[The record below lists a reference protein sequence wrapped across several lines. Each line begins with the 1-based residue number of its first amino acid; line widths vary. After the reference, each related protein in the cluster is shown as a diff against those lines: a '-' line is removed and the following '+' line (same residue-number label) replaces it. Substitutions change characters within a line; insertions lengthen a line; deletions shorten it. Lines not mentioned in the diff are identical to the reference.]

1 MSLINWDALWKFN
14 LATAYRNRLG
24 KTSYWNK
31 RAVGFNENTVLMEKL
46 TKSQLERMSLLPENT
61 VLEIGA
67 GTGRLTIPM
76 ARLVK
81 HVTAVEPSP
90 IMISLL
96 ESNSKKQEV
105 YNITPLNCSC
115 EDLDTINIIK
125 SHEVVVASFSLF
137 MTDIKAALKKLNS
150 LATKRVHLFLSASKW
165 ISDELQEIIYGE
177 TLPFLCGDYIYVYNI
192 LHDLGILANV
202 EIWDHQS
209 TQSYD
214 DLDAAVTQ
222 FMENYRILSSKED
235 TLRNYLRERL
245 VEENGKL
252 WLRRNRKVAMV
263 WWTKQ

>member
-1 MSLINWDALWKFN
+1 LWKFN
-14 LATAYRNRLG
+14 LATAYRNRLC

-31 RAVGFNENTVLMEKL
+31 RAVGFNENTVLMEDL
-46 TKSQLERMSLLPENT
+46 TRTQLERMFLLPENT

-76 ARLVK
+76 ARMVK

-90 IMISLL
+90 IMISFL
-96 ESNSKKQEV
+96 ESNSKKQKIS
-105 YNITPLNCSC
+105 NITPLTCSC
-115 EDLDTINIIK
+115 EDLDTKNIIK
-125 SHEVVVASFSLF
+125 SHDIVVASFSLF
-137 MTDIKAALKKLNS
+137 MTDIKTALKKLDS

-165 ISDELQEIIYGE
+165 INDELQEIIYGE
-177 TLPFLCGDYIYVYNI
+177 NLPFMCGDYIYVYNI

-202 EIWDHQS
+202 EIWNHQA
-209 TQSYD
+209 TQRYD
-214 DLDAAVTQ
+214 DLDTAVTQ
-222 FMENYRILSSKED
+222 FMDNYRILSAKED
-235 TLRNYLRERL
+235 ELRNYLRKKL

>member
-31 RAVGFNENTVLMEKL
+31 RAVGFNENTVLMENL
-46 TKSQLERMSLLPENT
+46 TKSQLERMSLLPENS

-125 SHEVVVASFSLF
+125 PHEVVVASFSLF

-209 TQSYD
+209 TQS
-214 DLDAAVTQ
+214 
-222 FMENYRILSSKED
+222 
-235 TLRNYLRERL
+235 
-245 VEENGKL
+245 
-252 WLRRNRKVAMV
+252 
-263 WWTKQ
+263 